1 MSHALSPPLSL
12 SSESNRGRHAK
23 MTGVEKERD
32 RGRGNNRTE
41 SSPRSAAV
49 IIHPVLPLSP
59 TSAAAGI
66 QWGRRSR
73 AERSTE
79 NHIYQERARE
89 RGCGGEPRI
98 GRRGRRESRIHL
110 SSLLAAVAV
119 EREREEKESTSP
131 LHSVVGRW
139 IVCRCGKRRVYTRNL
154 KRKHNRKG

>member
-1 MSHALSPPLSL
+1 MSENESCSL

-32 RGRGNNRTE
+32 RERGNNRTE

-59 TSAAAGI
+59 TSAAAGVVAVAQKGARKI
-66 QWGRRSR
+66 TFIRSEREREAAAASHVLGGGGGGSREFICRHYSPLLRSR
-73 AERSTE
+73 
-79 NHIYQERARE
+79 
-89 RGCGGEPRI
+89 
-98 GRRGRRESRIHL
+98 
-110 SSLLAAVAV
+110 

-131 LHSVVGRW
+131 SAPSFVGCW
-139 IVCRCGKRRVYTRNL
+139 IVCRCSKRRVYTRNF